1 MVALPTRLLMV
12 GAVAVIAV
20 GGLHRLERGA
30 PTDAQRE
37 RVGVSCPICLR
48 RPGVLLRPEGP
59 LGGLRRRLR
68 LHEAQG
74 PRRLRQPGCRDSR
87 ARRRPVRAKDPKG
100 SLILNPGGPGGSGV
114 EYARAARAVLTPQLA
129 DAYDVV
135 GFDPRGVVN
144 SSPVDCIDDS
154 KLDALFASDG
164 TPDTPA
170 EVADLAAT
178 SKLFG
183 VGCESKSPDVA
194 PYMDTESAARDMD
207 ILRAVLGDEKLNYL
221 GKSYGTYL
229 GAQYAELFPE
239 RVGRFV
245 LDGVLPSSLDSDEI
259 TLGQAKAFDVVL
271 RRFVEDCITQE
282 DCPLPRDVDAG
293 VARIQQLLAD
303 LDQNPIPGTGD
314 RMLTEALGTYAI
326 LSYLYF
332 PPNDWDILRFGLD
345 AAFQGDGSVLMDM
358 MDDRTQR
365 NSDGTFANNGNE
377 AFYAV
382 SCLDRPAVGGVDHAA
397 ELAEQ
402 WAAEAP
408 VFGPYLAWG
417 NLPCWQWPMGAGTA
431 EAAGDPPV
439 FRARGLGADPRGD
452 HEVRPRDAVRVG
464 CAGRRRAR
472 QRDAADLRRRRAH
485 GVHVRVELHRP
496 GGGRLLPGRDAAGRG
511 HGLRSGHGGRRHGGM
526 TKGGPRGPGTVPGWT
541 GGRTGFA
548 LARWRP

>member
-1 MVALPTRLLMV
+1 M
-12 GAVAVIAV
+12 
-20 GGLHRLERGA
+20 
-30 PTDAQRE
+30 
-37 RVGVSCPICLR
+37 
-48 RPGVLLRPEGP
+48 
-59 LGGLRRRLR
+59 
-68 LHEAQG
+68 
-74 PRRLRQPGCRDSR
+74 
-87 ARRRPVRAKDPKG
+87 
-100 SLILNPGGPGGSGV
+100 
-114 EYARAARAVLTPQLA
+114 
-129 DAYDVV
+129 
-135 GFDPRGVVN
+135 
-144 SSPVDCIDDS
+144 DCIDDS

-164 TPDTPA
+164 TPDTPQ
-170 EVADLAAT
+170 EVAELAAT

-183 VGCESKSPDVA
+183 VGCKSKSPQVA

-239 RVGRFV
+239 KVGRMV
-245 LDGVLPSSLDSDEI
+245 IDGVLPSSLDSDEI

-271 RRFVEDCITQE
+271 RRFVADCITQD

-293 VARIQQLLAD
+293 VARIQQFLAD

-358 MDDRTQR
+358 MDDRIQR
-365 NSDGTFANNGNE
+365 NPDGTFANNGNE

-397 ELAEQ
+397 ELAEK

-408 VFGPYLAWG
+408 VFGPYMAWG

-439 FRARGLGADPRGD
+439 FRAEGSAPILVVT
-452 HEVRPRDAVRVG
+452 HEVRPRHAVRVG
-464 CAGRRRAR
+464 RAGGRRAR
-472 QRDAADLRRRRAH
+472 QRHAADLRRRRAH
-485 GVHVRVELHRP
+485 GVHVGVELHRQ
-496 GGGRLLPGRDAAGRG
+496 GGGRVLPGGDDAGGG
-511 HGLRSGHGGRRHGGM
+511 HGVPAGCGQWGDRGVNQQVVRDGGKPLSR
-526 TKGGPRGPGTVPGWT
+526 
-541 GGRTGFA
+541 A
-548 LARWRP
+548 

>member
-1 MVALPTRLLMV
+1 MTSAHVFGRPMQMRFRVLARPTRLWMV
-12 GAVAVIAV
+12 GATVLVALIGCTASNAEPQ
-20 GGLHRLERGA
+20 GTSSGTPSASEASSAG
-30 PTDAQRE
+30 D
-37 RVGVSCPICLR
+37 
-48 RPGVLLRPEGP
+48 P
-59 LGGLRRRLR
+59 LGAFYGQKVRWKGCGGDFDCTKLKVP
-68 LHEAQG
+68 ADYDN
-74 PRRLRQPGCRDSR
+74 PGAGTLELDVVR
-87 ARRRPVRAKDPKG
+87 VRAKDPKG

-144 SSPVDCIDDS
+144 STPVDCIDDS
-154 KLDALFASDG
+154 KLDALFAADG

-183 VGCESKSPDVA
+183 VGCKSKSPQVA

-229 GAQYAELFPE
+229 GAQYAELFPDN
-239 RVGRFV
+239 VGRMV
-245 LDGVLPSSLDSDEI
+245 IDGVLPSSLDSDQI
-259 TLGQAKAFDVVL
+259 TLGQARAFDMVL
-271 RRFVEDCITQE
+271 RRFVEDCITKE
-282 DCPLPRDVDAG
+282 DCPLPRDADAG
-293 VARIQQLLAD
+293 VARIQQFLAD

-358 MDDRTQR
+358 MDDRIQR
-365 NSDGTFANNGNE
+365 NPDGTFANNGNE

-397 ELAEQ
+397 ALAEK

-408 VFGPYLAWG
+408 VFGPYMAWG

-431 EAAGDPPV
+431 EAAGAPPV
-439 FRARGLGADPRGD
+439 FRAQGSAPILVVSTKYDPATPYEWGVQVADELDNATLLTYDGD
-452 HEVRPRDAVRVG
+452 GHTAYTSGSSCIDRAVDAFFMDG
-464 CAGRRRAR
+464 TIPA
-472 QRDAADLRRRRAH
+472 
-485 GVHVRVELHRP
+485 E
-496 GGGRLLPGRDAAGRG
+496 
-511 HGLRSGHGGRRHGGM
+511 
-526 TKGGPRGPGTVPGWT
+526 GTVCKPDAGSGGT
-541 GGRTGFA
+541 GA
-548 LARWRP
+548 